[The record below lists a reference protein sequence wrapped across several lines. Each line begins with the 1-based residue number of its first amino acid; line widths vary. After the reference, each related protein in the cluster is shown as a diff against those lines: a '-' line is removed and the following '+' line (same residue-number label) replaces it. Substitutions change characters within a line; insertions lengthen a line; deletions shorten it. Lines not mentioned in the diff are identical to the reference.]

1 MITFVLGTRPE
12 LIKTAPVIHEL
23 RRRGAAFSLVHTGQH
38 YTPSL
43 DEIFF
48 RDLELPLP
56 DVNLKVGSLPAAHQ
70 VAKIL
75 TGVAAALPSFKP
87 RIVVVQ
93 GDTNSVL
100 GGALA
105 AHKLGLPV
113 AHLEAG
119 LRSDDWEMPEE
130 GNRVLAGRVAALHFC
145 PTALQAQRLAAEG
158 ITRGVHVVG
167 NTVVDASLAFA
178 QRAAQLSLVKETL
191 ELAERPYA
199 LLTLHRPSN
208 VDSAERLQALLS
220 AVGEVARA
228 RGLTVVFPIHPRT
241 AELIRRF
248 EFGPLLG
255 PPFLPCEP
263 VGYLDMLQL
272 LQGAKIALTDSGGIQ
287 EEACTLKIPC
297 VTLRPNTERPET
309 VTVGA
314 NRLCDA
320 ADAHAL
326 GSAVDA
332 MLGVDRSWP
341 NPFGDGHTAVRVV
354 DVLLDPATRL
364 VPSGAP

>member
-1 MITFVLGTRPE
+1 MITLVLGTRPE

-23 RRRGAAFSLVHTGQH
+23 RKRGAAFSLVHTGQH

-43 DEIFF
+43 DEVFF

-56 DVNLKVGSLPAAHQ
+56 DVNLKVGSLPAAQQ
-70 VAKIL
+70 VATIL
-75 TGVAAALPSFKP
+75 TRVADTLLTFKP
-87 RIVVVQ
+87 RIVLVQ

-105 AHKLGLPV
+105 AHKLGVPV

-130 GNRVLAGRVAALHFC
+130 SNRVLAGRVAAIHFC
-145 PTALQAQRLAAEG
+145 PTALQAGRLAREG
-158 ITRGVHVVG
+158 ITRGVYVVG

-178 QRAAQLSLVKETL
+178 QRAAEVSTVKEKL
-191 ELAERPYA
+191 HLADRPYA

-208 VDSAERLQALLS
+208 VDSAARLQSLLS
-220 AVGEVARA
+220 AVRAVALA
-228 RGLTVVFPIHPRT
+228 RRLTVVFPVHPRT
-241 AELIRRF
+241 AELITRF
-248 EFGPLLG
+248 RLESSLG
-255 PPFLPCEP
+255 APIVPCEP
-263 VGYLDMLQL
+263 LGYLDMLQL

-287 EEACTLKIPC
+287 EEACTLKVPC
-297 VTLRPNTERPET
+297 VTLRTNTERPET

-314 NRLCDA
+314 NRLCDV
-320 ADAHAL
+320 ADAQIL
-326 GSAVDA
+326 GGVVDE
-332 MLGVDRSWP
+332 MLSVAPSWT
-341 NPFGDGHTAVRVV
+341 NPFGDGRTAVRVV